1 MFLRS
6 GDAEQLRQ
14 LLIRQLAA
22 DYAQTAGVVR
32 RTLADIL
39 LARGVVKVDPAAVRA
54 GNDSLRTQNHAV
66 LAVIQLRQHGGQ
78 LVLAKHANR
87 FNAPRGKHLIGVMS
101 VMMVMMTAAANA
113 VLIIVMMMLM
123 LIMLVMVMMMLVLM
137 FILILVMII
146 VVMMVMMFMLILI
159 FVMIVVVMMMVMVA
173 ALVLILI
180 LAMLSHDNRQ
190 HILRKVM
197 VVLHRGEDGLAA
209 DFFPRRGDD
218 TRLRVMLTQERNN
231 RLQLS

>member
-39 LARGVVKVDPAAVRA
+39 LARGVVKVEPAAVRA
-54 GNDSLRTQNHAV
+54 GNDALRTQNHAV

-78 LVLAKHANR
+78 LVLAKQSHR
-87 FNAPRGKHLIGVMS
+87 FNAPRGKHLVGVVS
-101 VMMVMMTAAANA
+101 VMMVMMAAAANA

-123 LIMLVMVMMMLVLM
+123 LIVLVMVMMMLVLT
-137 FILILVMII
+137 
-146 VVMMVMMFMLILI
+146 
-159 FVMIVVVMMMVMVA
+159 
-173 ALVLILI
+173 
-180 LAMLSHDNRQ
+180 S
-190 HILRKVM
+190 
-197 VVLHRGEDGLAA
+197 
-209 DFFPRRGDD
+209 
-218 TRLRVMLTQERNN
+218 
-231 RLQLS
+231 SSS